1 MLTKDQVFSIQ
12 EFIYSNS
19 AERLWQVGDKLT
31 EIAPELQS
39 TDSQKETMSLFISKN
54 GRKIVKEI
62 ENSIYSLFKD
72 LATPEV
78 VQEES
83 VLV

>member
-1 MLTKDQVFSIQ
+1 MLTKNQVFSIQ

-39 TDSQKETMSLFISKN
+39 TDSQKETMSRFISKN

-78 VQEES
+78 VQEEA
-83 VLV
+83 VLA